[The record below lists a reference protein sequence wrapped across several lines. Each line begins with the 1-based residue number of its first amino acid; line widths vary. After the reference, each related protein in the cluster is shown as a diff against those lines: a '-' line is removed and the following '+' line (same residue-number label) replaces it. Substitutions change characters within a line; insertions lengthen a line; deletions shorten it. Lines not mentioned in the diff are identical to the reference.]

1 MPKDGGIEDYA
12 LSLLSDLIAIPSVNP
27 PGEKYDEI
35 CRRIES
41 ALKELGFK
49 TRIVEGVKGKPNLI
63 GTLGEGRPTLLFNG
77 HVDVVPPGMGWETDP
92 FKAVEK
98 EGRIYGRGTSD
109 MKGALAAMIAAV
121 KKISD
126 EGVAL
131 KGSLI
136 FTATVDEET
145 GGLDGLGY
153 LVRKEGLRADYC
165 LSGEP
170 TRLNV
175 CRCEKGVYWSKIS
188 VRGKAAH
195 GSTPERGIN
204 AIEKMAKI
212 ISALQSIRFEKVHKI
227 LGRPTINIG
236 VISGGTKI
244 NIVPDYCEILV
255 DRRMLPAEDPSE
267 VKGEIESALKAVKA
281 QDPLVDYRIE
291 DLLFADPFE
300 LPEDAPLVKMAV
312 SAVEEALGRRPDI
325 TGLTGFTDARF
336 TAVDAKIPSVLVGP
350 GNIAQAHTANEF
362 VEKKQILDAISVYA
376 TFLKRLLA

>member
-1 MPKDGGIEDYA
+1 
-12 LSLLSDLIAIPSVNP
+12 
-27 PGEKYDEI
+27 
-35 CRRIES
+35 
-41 ALKELGFK
+41 
-49 TRIVEGVKGKPNLI
+49 
-63 GTLGEGRPTLLFNG
+63 
-77 HVDVVPPGMGWETDP
+77 MGWETDP
-92 FKAVEK
+92 FKAVER
-98 EGRIYGRGTSD
+98 EGRIYGRGTAD
-109 MKGALAAMIAAV
+109 MKGALASMVAAV
-121 KKISD
+121 KKVLD
-126 EGVAL
+126 EGVTL
-131 KGSLI
+131 KGKLI

-170 TRLNV
+170 TGLNV
-175 CRCEKGVYWSKIS
+175 CRCEKGVYWAKIS
-188 VRGKAAH
+188 VKGKAAH

-212 ISALQSIRFEKVHKI
+212 ISALQSIKFEREHKL

-244 NIVPDYCEILV
+244 NVVPDYCEILV
-255 DRRMLPAEDPSE
+255 DRRMLPAEDPGE
-267 VKGEIESALKAVKA
+267 VKGEIESALRSVKA
-281 QDPLVDYRIE
+281 LDPQVEYKVE

-300 LPEDAPLVKMAV
+300 LPEDAPLVRMAV
-312 SAVEEALGRRPDI
+312 EAVQEALGRRPEI

-362 VEKKQILDAISVYA
+362 VEKRQILDAISVYA
-376 TFLKRLLA
+376 ALLKKLLA

>member
-1 MPKDGGIEDYA
+1 MPKGGGVEDYA

-27 PGEKYDEI
+27 PGEKYDEV
-35 CRRIES
+35 CSRLRS
-41 ALKELGFK
+41 ALEELGFK
-49 TRIVEGVKGKPNLI
+49 TRVVEVAKGKPNLI
-63 GTLGEGRPTLLFNG
+63 GVLGEGRPELLFNG

-92 FKAVEK
+92 FKAVER
-98 EGRIYGRGTSD
+98 EGRIYGRGTAD
-109 MKGALAAMIAAV
+109 MKGALASMVAAV
-121 KKISD
+121 KKVLD
-126 EGVAL
+126 EGVTL
-131 KGSLI
+131 KGKLI

-170 TRLNV
+170 TGLNV
-175 CRCEKGVYWSKIS
+175 CRCEKGVYWAKIS
-188 VRGKAAH
+188 VKGKAAH

-212 ISALQSIRFEKVHKI
+212 ISALQSIKFEREHKL

-244 NIVPDYCEILV
+244 NVVPDYCEILV
-255 DRRMLPAEDPSE
+255 DRRMLPAEDPGE
-267 VKGEIESALKAVKA
+267 VKGEIESALRSVKA
-281 QDPLVDYRIE
+281 LDPQVEYKVE

-300 LPEDAPLVKMAV
+300 LPEDAPLVRMAV
-312 SAVEEALGRRPDI
+312 EAVQEALGRRPEI

-362 VEKKQILDAISVYA
+362 VEKRQILDAISVYA
-376 TFLKRLLA
+376 AFLKKLLA

>member
-1 MPKDGGIEDYA
+1 MPKGTGIEDYA
-12 LSLLSDLIAIPSVNP
+12 LSLLSELIEVPSVNP

-35 CRRIES
+35 CSKIQS

-49 TRIVEGVKGKPNLI
+49 TRIVEAVKGKPNLI
-63 GTLGEGRPTLLFNG
+63 GVLGYGKPALLFNG

-98 EGRIYGRGTSD
+98 DGRIYGRGTAD
-109 MKGALAAMIAAV
+109 MKGALASMIAAV
-121 KKISD
+121 KKLSD

-153 LVRKEGLRADYC
+153 LVRKEGLKADYC

-170 TRLNV
+170 TKLNV

-188 VRGKAAH
+188 VKGKAAH

-204 AIEKMAKI
+204 AIEKMSKI
-212 ISALQSIRFEKVHKI
+212 ISALQSISFKREHKI

-244 NIVPDYCEILV
+244 NVVPDYCEILV
-255 DRRMLPAEDPSE
+255 DRRMLPAEDPKE
-267 VKGEIESALKAVKA
+267 VKGEIESALRSVKA
-281 QDPLVDYRIE
+281 ADPLVDYRVE

-300 LPEDAPLVKMAV
+300 LPEDAPLVKKAV
-312 SAVEEALGRRPDI
+312 GAVEEALGRRPEI

-336 TAVDAKIPSVLVGP
+336 TAVDANIPSVLVGP
-350 GNIAQAHTANEF
+350 GDIAQAHTANEF
-362 VEKKQILDAISVYA
+362 VEKRQILDAISVYE
-376 TFLKRLLA
+376 TFLKKLLA

>member
-1 MPKDGGIEDYA
+1 MPKGGGVEDYA

-27 PGEKYDEI
+27 PGEKYDEV
-35 CRRIES
+35 CSRLRS
-41 ALKELGFK
+41 ALEELGFK
-49 TRIVEGVKGKPNLI
+49 TRVVEGAKGKPNLI
-63 GTLGEGRPTLLFNG
+63 GVLGEGRPELLFNG

-92 FKAVEK
+92 FKAVER
-98 EGRIYGRGTSD
+98 EGRIYGRGTAD
-109 MKGALAAMIAAV
+109 MKGALASMVAAV
-121 KKISD
+121 KKVLD
-126 EGVAL
+126 EGVTL
-131 KGSLI
+131 KGKLI

-170 TRLNV
+170 TGLNV
-175 CRCEKGVYWSKIS
+175 CRCEKGVYWAKIS
-188 VRGKAAH
+188 VKGKAAH

-212 ISALQSIRFEKVHKI
+212 ISALQSIKFEREHKL

-244 NIVPDYCEILV
+244 NVVPDYCEILV
-255 DRRMLPAEDPSE
+255 DRRMLPAEDPGE
-267 VKGEIESALKAVKA
+267 VKGEIESALRSVKA
-281 QDPLVDYRIE
+281 LDPQVEYKVE

-300 LPEDAPLVKMAV
+300 LPEDAPLVRMAV
-312 SAVEEALGRRPDI
+312 EAVQEALGRRPEI

-362 VEKKQILDAISVYA
+362 VEKRQILDAISVYA
-376 TFLKRLLA
+376 ALLKKLLA